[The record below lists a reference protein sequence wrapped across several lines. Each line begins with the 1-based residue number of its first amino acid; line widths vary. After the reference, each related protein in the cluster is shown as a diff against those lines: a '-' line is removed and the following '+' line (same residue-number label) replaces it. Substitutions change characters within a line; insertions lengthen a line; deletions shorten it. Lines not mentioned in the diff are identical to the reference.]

1 MLVNFGLISK
11 ENFRRRKKDSCADS
25 KDAEEEDVSRL
36 VFDEVHD
43 NTLAA
48 SALHYTPFYCSRDY
62 VYQEMGHF
70 LYEWNMFSSIFFG
83 SY

>member
-1 MLVNFGLISK
+1 MLVNFGLLAR
-11 ENFRRRKKDSCADS
+11 ENFRSYRRKKEADS
-25 KDAEEEDVSRL
+25 KDSAEKEDVSRL
-36 VFDEVHD
+36 VFDDVQD

-70 LYEWNMFSSIFFG
+70 SIHRKVF
-83 SY
+83 